1 MVVLNFSISIS
12 KLMGLEFTWTKTKIH
27 GLGNLLEEPVLQVQT
42 RGIGLESQSLQLV
55 LLYAILDFIVPWGVA
70 SPVLCW

>member
-27 GLGNLLEEPVLQVQT
+27 GLGNLLEGPVLPVQT
-42 RGIGLESQSLQLV
+42 CGIGLESQSFTAGFV
-55 LLYAILDFIVPWGVA
+55 VCNPRLYCPLG
-70 SPVLCW
+70 CH